1 MNDYNFGNFLCMLR
15 EQKGMT
21 QAELAQQLSVTPA
34 AVSKWENGE
43 SKPRIE
49 TLFQLAEILGVTAEE
64 LMAGKF
70 LEIEK
75 AGENEFE
82 ALRVR
87 YEYLSRINTL
97 LTVSVRIKRVVAFL
111 IDAILTFSAFMVI
124 SCIIDAVWTLVFGEE
139 SDFDTGLLAVVIL
152 LICLAGCGV
161 GIWLRDLICKGRSL
175 GKRIMGLTI
184 IDKSSGEPATKRQ
197 LVLRNIFLFLYNFD
211 ILFLLV
217 RGTSIGDGVAKTLV
231 VCQKQKEKFEQQIR
245 NNELE
250 EMTYINKSPKSAKKM
265 TVIIIAV
272 VLCFAVLFG
281 GVVFAAVKGFERLSE
296 TVSDIGESEEY
307 LLAVK
312 YLTETGKLEKLE
324 VEKEDVIMKSFRKNT
339 DLTKNI
345 TRAEFEFVAD
355 GYGMLVVCYK
365 ENEKWYVCEAC
376 SDSSMTECPKHL
388 K

>member
-70 LEIEK
+70 LEFEK

-82 ALRVR
+82 TLRIR
-87 YEYLSRINTL
+87 YEYLSRIHTL

-111 IDAILTFSAFMVI
+111 IDAILVFSVFMTVGYI
-124 SCIIDAVWTLVFGEE
+124 TDAVWNLAFGEKA
-139 SDFDTGLLAVVIL
+139 DFDTGLLAVVIL
-152 LICLAGCGV
+152 LIYLVGCGV
-161 GIWLRDLICKGRSL
+161 GIWLRDLICKGRSV
-175 GKRIMGLTI
+175 GKRIMGLTV
-184 IDKSSGEPATKRQ
+184 IDKDSGKAATKRQ
-197 LVLRNIFLFLYNFD
+197 LVLRNSFLFLYNFD
-211 ILFLLV
+211 ILFILV

-231 VCQKQKEKFEQQIR
+231 VCQKQKEKFDEQIR
-245 NNELE
+245 NNESE

-265 TVIIIAV
+265 TAIIIAV
-272 VLCFAVLFG
+272 VLCFTVIFG
-281 GVVFAAVKGFERLSE
+281 GVVFAAVKGFEKLSE
-296 TVSDIGESEEY
+296 TISGLGESEEY
-307 LLAVK
+307 LLAVD

-324 VEKEDVIMKSFRKNT
+324 VEKEDVIMKSFHKST
-339 DLTKNI
+339 DLTKDI

-355 GYGMLVVCYK
+355 GYGMMVVCYK

-376 SDSSMTECPKHL
+376 SDSAMTECPEHL